1 MNQTE
6 MIRLI
11 QKVELDAIKE
21 FKKICEENDIDFFL
35 RGGSVLGAVKYDGFI
50 PWDDDMDIF
59 MLGSEREIF
68 FQKFSQKFSDKY
80 WIHNSQTPN
89 YGM

>member
-21 FKKICEENDIDFFL
+21 FKKICEEND
-35 RGGSVLGAVKYDGFI
+35 
-50 PWDDDMDIF
+50 
-59 MLGSEREIF
+59 
-68 FQKFSQKFSDKY
+68 
-80 WIHNSQTPN
+80 
-89 YGM
+89 

>member
-1 MNQTE
+1 

-50 PWDDDMDIF
+50 PWDDDMDIAVP
-59 MLGSEREIF
+59 REAY
-68 FQKFSQKFSDKY
+68 DKLPSVFKDRIIAGKY
-80 WIHNSQTPN
+80 QVLT
-89 YGM
+89 YQYC